1 MTRQVVEMSDRICAE
16 CGVPI
21 AEKAQVLF
29 CSRYCSLQYLSEND
43 DVPAEPVVA

>member
-16 CGVPI
+16 CGTPI
-21 AEKAQVLF
+21 AERPQVLF
-29 CSRYCSLQYLSEND
+29 CSRYCSLQYLQDND